1 VYFLYSVLTLLVLV
15 ACTPYF
21 LYQALRHNK
30 YVGSLRQR
38 LGYLPVS
45 FNLDGEDSIWVHAV
59 SVGEVLAARPVLAE
73 LRKRYPQLRLFLSTT
88 TLSGQQLARQ
98 SVPDVDGTFYLPFDW
113 AFTVR
118 RTLRVVRPAAVLMVE
133 TEIWPNLLRECRKRG
148 VATMVINGRISPRS
162 FRTLPPGGAL
172 VPARARRRQPLLRAG
187 RRGRAAAGRPRRGAP
202 RRSSSPAASSS
213 TRCRARRFRSAGPS
227 GCCASSAWRSIAR
240 CWWPAARCA
249 EKKSR

>member
-1 VYFLYSVLTLLVLV
+1 MYFLYSVLTLLVLV

-73 LRKRYPQLRLFLSTT
+73 LRKRYPHLRLFLSTT

-98 SVPDVDGTFYLPFDW
+98 SVPDVDGTFYFPFDW
-113 AFTVR
+113 TFTVR
-118 RTLRVVRPAAVLMVE
+118 RTLRVVRPAAV
-133 TEIWPNLLRECRKRG
+133 PD
-148 VATMVINGRISPRS
+148 GRDRDLAEPAARVPPPRH
-162 FRTLPPGGAL
+162 RHDGDQRPHLAAVVRALPAGGAL
-172 VPARARRRQPLLRAG
+172 VPPRAGRREPLLRAG
-187 RRGRAAAGRPRRGAP
+187 RGGGAP
-202 RRSSSPAASSS
+202 A
-213 TRCRARRFRSAGPS
+213 
-227 GCCASSAWRSIAR
+227 
-240 CWWPAARCA
+240 
-249 EKKSR
+249 